1 MFRCLHKRVFHCRG
15 RVSRPVTPVLSTY
28 RQKKLRL
35 LVCANFIFSKK
46 GQKTAPFCVVKRTVG
61 KRSFGYSVCSFLFS
75 LPLRGRFASGAKSL
89 AGFAEKRVRGDR
101 NAVEGVY

>member
-1 MFRCLHKRVFHCRG
+1 MKREKRRAKRRCAPAALSDYVLRRVFVPAGTGDIC
-15 RVSRPVTPVLSTY
+15 
-28 RQKKLRL
+28 
-35 LVCANFIFSKK
+35 
-46 GQKTAPFCVVKRTVG
+46 
-61 KRSFGYSVCSFLFS
+61 